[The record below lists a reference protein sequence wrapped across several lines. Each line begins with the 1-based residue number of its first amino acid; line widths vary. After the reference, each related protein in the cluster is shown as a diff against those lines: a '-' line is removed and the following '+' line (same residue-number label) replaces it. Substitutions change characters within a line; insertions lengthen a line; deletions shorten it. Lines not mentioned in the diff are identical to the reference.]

1 MLEHDANNDST
12 EQVYPELNKVRML
25 REGIG
30 YSQEYVAKKLNI
42 TQQAY
47 SKLEKN
53 PNNATLERL
62 RELSK
67 VLGVSVNAIVGDDDM
82 YIQQNFHQ
90 QGGNASTVMYV
101 TGLADRER
109 ESLLQQIVT
118 LQKQVDVLTRIIDS
132 KL

>member
-1 MLEHDANNDST
+1 MIEN
-12 EQVYPELNKVRML
+12 EQDFGLPKKDYPEINKIRML

-30 YSQEYVAKKLNI
+30 LSQDYVAKKLNI

-62 RELSK
+62 RQISE
-67 VLGVSVNAIVGDDDM
+67 VLGVSVNSILGDDDM

-90 QGGNASTVMYV
+90 QGGNASTVMYI

-109 ESLLQQIVT
+109 EALAQQIST
-118 LQKQVDVLTRIIDS
+118 LQKQIDLLTKIIES

>member
-1 MLEHDANNDST
+1 MIEPNK
-12 EQVYPELNKVRML
+12 EYPQINKIRML

-30 YSQEYVAKKLNI
+30 LSQEYVAQKLNI

-47 SKLEKN
+47 SKIEKN
-53 PNNATLERL
+53 PQKATMERL
-62 RELSK
+62 QELSE
-67 VLGVSVNAIVGDDDM
+67 VLGVNINSIVGNDDM

-90 QGGNASTVMYV
+90 QGGNASTVMCV

-109 ESLLQQIVT
+109 ESFTQQISS
-118 LQKQVDVLTRIIDS
+118 LQKQVDVLTKIIDS